1 MVLAVGDP
9 APAID
14 LVDDRGAPWSTEA
27 HRGRPIV
34 LILHRHFY

>member
-14 LVDDRGAPWSTEA
+14 LVDDRGERWSTGA
-27 HRGRPIV
+27 HGGRPVV
-34 LILHRHFY
+34 LVLHRHFY